1 MRLDE
6 YIDGLADDEE
16 ARRRQLAEEKSYAIT
31 EYLEEVEGAMDETLQ
46 DGSLFGS
53 TAPGIFVGRSSYP
66 NVSAGVLAPVSKP
79 HRAADFE
86 TGPHW
91 YRRGYT
97 IDDVFRSRTNL
108 LNSSQRTNVHVA
120 DEWDGFTGVQRE
132 VAIADSPVDL
142 EVGLD
147 GRPEVDMEVSFADIS
162 TPTGPRAT
170 ASYADLAENPSV
182 PRPVEYTLSDDDWN
196 AQGAMTYLYNRGL
209 DVYEIENVLSAG
221 ALGKATNRKL
231 VPTRWSITAVDDAVG
246 EFLRGKIYNAPSVD
260 ATEVW
265 YNEYL
270 GNQFWIVFTPGDFE
284 FELVELKAPGSVW
297 NPEGRGYA
305 VTSDHE
311 GFGGRTGYVEETAGA
326 YYAARLGALEELTDR
341 GRQAKVLVLR
351 HVTPDYWGPA
361 GVWQV
366 RETVRNAFTE
376 GEPGEAG
383 TLHDAVRELLPVLPV
398 ELEVLR
404 RNSELVAGVQ
414 SSLVDFAR
422 REDL

>member
-1 MRLDE
+1 MRLDD
-6 YIDGLADDEE
+6 YIEGLDEDE
-16 ARRRQLAEEKSYAIT
+16 AARRRQLADEKSYAIT
-31 EYLEEVEGAMDETLQ
+31 EYLEDVERSMDETLQ
-46 DGSLFGS
+46 GDSLFGS

-66 NVSAGVLAPVSKP
+66 DVSAGVLAPVSEP
-79 HRAADFE
+79 DSAAAFE

-91 YRRGYT
+91 YERGYT

-120 DEWDGFTGVQRE
+120 DSWNGFTGVQRE
-132 VAIADSPVDL
+132 VAIADDPVDV

-147 GRPEVDMEVSFADIS
+147 GRPEVDMDVSFADIS

-170 ASYADLAENPSV
+170 AEYADLAENPSV
-182 PRPVEYTLSDDDWN
+182 PKPVEYTLSDDDWN
-196 AQGAMTYLYNRGL
+196 AEGAMTYLYNRGL
-209 DVYEIENVLSAG
+209 DVYQIENVLSAG
-221 ALGKATNRKL
+221 ALGQARNRKL
-231 VPTRWSITAVDDAVG
+231 VPTRWSITAVDDTVCR
-246 EFLRGKIYNAPSVD
+246 FLRGNIRNRPSVD

-270 GNQFWIVFTPGDFE
+270 GNRFWVVLAPGDFE
-284 FELVELKAPGSVW
+284 YELVELKAPGSVW

-305 VTSDHE
+305 VTSDYE
-311 GFGGRTGYVEETAGA
+311 GFEGRTEYAAETAGA
-326 YYAARLGALEELTDR
+326 YYAAKLGALEHLAER
-341 GRQAKVLVLR
+341 GRQAKVLVVR

-366 RETVRNAFTE
+366 RETVRNAFEE
-376 GEPGEAG
+376 GEPGEAE
-383 TLHDAVRELLPVLPV
+383 TLHDAVRELLPRWPV
-398 ELEVLR
+398 DLEALR

-414 SSLVDFAR
+414 SSLADFAR